1 MEDNRREQND
11 QNLRDQNSNS
21 EKENASTTGKARGG
35 ENVGSNQQHSL
46 NRGMADMDAD
56 ASIGTDRTTRG
67 SGISTKRSVTGS
79 DYDGQLS
86 GE

>member
-1 MEDNRREQND
+1 MEDNRRD
-11 QNLRDQNSNS
+11 QSPGEENLKDNSQ
-21 EKENASTTGKARGG
+21 KASTTGKARGG
-35 ENVGSNQQHSL
+35 ENIGSNQQHSL

-56 ASIGTDRTTRG
+56 SSIGTDRTTRG